1 MTFGSDF
8 AAVAFGLASAVTW
21 GVGDFSGGLATR
33 RNPVLSV
40 VLISQTMGML
50 VLIALAI
57 FRAEATPAVSDILW
71 GAAAGVVGQVGL
83 IAFYRAMAVGQVGVA
98 APVTAVLAAGIP
110 VIFGAFVQGFP
121 NAPHLVGFALALAG
135 VWFLSR
141 PQGVSGRPAGLGL
154 AILGG
159 FGFSGFLLLIAQVSD
174 NAVFWPLV
182 AARIAS
188 VSVMIIVSLARRQ
201 FDLPLRSSLPII
213 LLAGVMD
220 VGGNAFFVLSEQAG
234 RLDVAS
240 VLSSLYPAVAVFLAL
255 LVLKE
260 RLTRIQ
266 AIGALLALIAIP
278 LIAAR

>member
-1 MTFGSDF
+1 MTPGSDF

-57 FRAEATPAVSDILW
+57 FRAEAAPAVSDVVW
-71 GAAAGVVGQVGL
+71 GAAAGIVGQVGL
-83 IAFYRAMAVGQVGVA
+83 IAFYRAMAVGQVGIA

-110 VIFGAFVQGFP
+110 VIFGALAQGFP
-121 NAPHLVGFALALAG
+121 DMPHLIGFALALIG

-141 PQGVSGRPAGLGL
+141 PQGASGRPAGLGL
-154 AILGG
+154 ALLGG
-159 FGFSGFLLLIAQVSD
+159 LGFSGFLVLIAQVHA

-182 AARIAS
+182 AARVAS

-201 FDLPLRSSLPII
+201 FEPPSRSSVPLI

-240 VLSSLYPAVAVFLAL
+240 VLSSLYPAIAVFLAL

-260 RLTRIQ
+260 RLTRLQ
-266 AIGALLALIAIP
+266 TFGVLLALVAIP